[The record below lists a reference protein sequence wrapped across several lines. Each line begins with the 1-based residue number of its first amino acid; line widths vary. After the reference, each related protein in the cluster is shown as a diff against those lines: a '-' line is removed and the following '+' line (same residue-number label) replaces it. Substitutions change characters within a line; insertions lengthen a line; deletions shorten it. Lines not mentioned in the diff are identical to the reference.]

1 MDNPPPGRSFGD
13 VLVAPLA
20 TYKVGDSAVAQFV
33 AANPRVST
41 RTLFVLEG
49 LC

>member
-20 TYKVGDSAVAQFV
+20 TYKFGDSAVAQFV

-41 RTLFVLEG
+41 RTLFVLDG